1 MMKFMDKFM
10 DDNFMKMID
19 EWWDDDDFLW
29 WYDDGW

>member
-1 MMKFMDKFM
+1 MIKFMDKFM